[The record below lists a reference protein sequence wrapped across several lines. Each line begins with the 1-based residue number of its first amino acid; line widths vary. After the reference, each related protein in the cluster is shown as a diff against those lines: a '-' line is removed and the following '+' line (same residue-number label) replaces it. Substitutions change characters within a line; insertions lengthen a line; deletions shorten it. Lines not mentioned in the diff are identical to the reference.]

1 MKKYLGVFVLTI
13 AALSI
18 GLGQTPAKPKP
29 DSKPVPDQTKPV
41 PDQAIPVTETKTV
54 PHPATPV
61 TETKPVADQAK
72 PVGEPVAATPSAE
85 QELIAI
91 DKQWGDAGLKGDSA
105 VLESILADDFSGIGP
120 TGVVTKAQSIAEA
133 KTNAPNITNAT
144 YVADEYTVRFLDP
157 NTAVMTHRAVE
168 KGLNKGKEY
177 TDQHRSMHVWVKRDG
192 RWQVVASQ
200 ASPIPQK

>member
-1 MKKYLGVFVLTI
+1 MKKIFGVLVLTL

-18 GLGQTPAKPKP
+18 TLGQTPEKPKP
-29 DSKPVPDQTKPV
+29 DTKPV
-41 PDQAIPVTETKTV
+41 PDQAIPVTE
-54 PHPATPV
+54 P
-61 TETKPVADQAK
+61 KPVDQAK
-72 PVGEPVAATPSAE
+72 PVTEPTKPAPDQTKPVGEQVATTPSAE

-105 VLESILADDFSGIGP
+105 VLESILADDFIGNSP
-120 TGVVTKAQSIAEA
+120 TGVATKAQSIAEA

-177 TDQHRSMHVWVKRDG
+177 SDQHLSMHVWVKRDG

-200 ASPIPQK
+200 ATPIPQK